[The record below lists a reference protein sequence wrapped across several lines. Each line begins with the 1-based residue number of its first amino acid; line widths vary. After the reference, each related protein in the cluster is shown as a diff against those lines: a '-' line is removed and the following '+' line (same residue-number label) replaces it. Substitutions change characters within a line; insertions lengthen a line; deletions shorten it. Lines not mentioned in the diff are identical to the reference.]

1 LRFLLGEYLVYNENR
16 TNPPERKKENLMG
29 SNVVIAI
36 IAFAFGGIFFYIGWR
51 NRQKNLTAL
60 TWPTVK
66 GKIIGSELE
75 SYIKTDDDGDKTTMY
90 RPLVTY
96 EYNVEGDTY
105 TCTQVTAQ
113 GFTST
118 NFKSVQLKKLEEYPV
133 GGEVE
138 VHYDPFNPG
147 DALLEIDPAKINAPM
162 IIGIVCGFIVLY
174 NLIRMF
180 MQL

>member
-1 LRFLLGEYLVYNENR
+1 
-16 TNPPERKKENLMG
+16 MG
-29 SNVVIAI
+29 SNIVIAI

-66 GKIIGSELE
+66 GKIVGSELD
-75 SYIKTDDDGDKTTMY
+75 SYIKRDDDGDETTMY
-90 RPLVTY
+90 TPLVTY
-96 EYNVEGDTY
+96 EYTVEGEVY

-138 VHYDPFNPG
+138 VHYDPFNPE
-147 DALLEIDPAKINAPM
+147 DALLEIDPSKINIPM
-162 IIGIVCGFIVLY
+162 IIGIVCGLIVLY
-174 NLIRMF
+174 NLFRMVF
-180 MQL
+180 